1 MLLSDRDILAA
12 QSAGHISLDPWTPEM
27 VQPASIDVRLDRY
40 FRLFNNHAYTYV
52 DPAENQGALTEQ
64 FEVAPD
70 EPWILHPGEFALVP
84 RGNTSSWTRPLL
96 PVWKARA
103 HCRLGILTHST
114 AGFIDPGFEGHIT
127 LELSNVSTLPVK
139 LWPGMKIGQM
149 CFFQLSSPAEHPYGS
164 KGTGSHYQA
173 SGVRRRAVPTRISTA
188 RTSTTERCDVPF
200 GRRMPAIC
208 LIPRRCHDQQRWRV
222 PVRLPAARKA
232 GQANGSSDSRARDG
246 SI

>member
-70 EPWILHPGEFALVP
+70 EPWILRLASSHWVP
-84 RGNTSSWTRPLL
+84 RGNTSSWTRPLP

-103 HCRLGILTHST
+103 H
-114 AGFIDPGFEGHIT
+114 
-127 LELSNVSTLPVK
+127 
-139 LWPGMKIGQM
+139 WPIGD
-149 CFFQLSSPAEHPYGS
+149 SHPFDCGL
-164 KGTGSHYQA
+164 H
-173 SGVRRRAVPTRISTA
+173 
-188 RTSTTERCDVPF
+188 
-200 GRRMPAIC
+200 
-208 LIPRRCHDQQRWRV
+208 
-222 PVRLPAARKA
+222 
-232 GQANGSSDSRARDG
+232 
-246 SI
+246 

>member
-70 EPWILHPGEFALVP
+70 EPWILHPASSHWVP
-84 RGNTSSWTRPLL
+84 RGNTSSWTRPLP

-103 HCRLGILTHST
+103 HWADWGFSPIRLRASLTPVSRGILR
-114 AGFIDPGFEGHIT
+114 
-127 LELSNVSTLPVK
+127 LSCL
-139 LWPGMKIGQM
+139 M
-149 CFFQLSSPAEHPYGS
+149 C
-164 KGTGSHYQA
+164 
-173 SGVRRRAVPTRISTA
+173 
-188 RTSTTERCDVPF
+188 
-200 GRRMPAIC
+200 
-208 LIPRRCHDQQRWRV
+208 RRCRSNYG
-222 PVRLPAARKA
+222 LA
-232 GQANGSSDSRARDG
+232 
-246 SI
+246 

>member
-12 QSAGHISLDPWTPEM
+12 QKDGHISLDPWTPEM
-27 VQPASIDVRLDRY
+27 VQPASIDVRLDRF

-64 FEVAPD
+64 FDVAPD
-70 EPWILHPGEFALVP
+70 EPWILHPGEFALGSTWEYVKLDATVAA
-84 RGNTSSWTRPLL
+84 RLEGKSSLG
-96 PVWKARA
+96 
-103 HCRLGILTHST
+103 RLGILTHST

-164 KGTGSHYQA
+164 RGTGSHYQGQRQRLEPIPKFFDA
-173 SGVRRRAVPTRISTA
+173 MCRRLHDWAAGTLLCSVRCRLAYWRMAVNSTDWA
-188 RTSTTERCDVPF
+188 GCSDG
-200 GRRMPAIC
+200 GRNP
-208 LIPRRCHDQQRWRV
+208 
-222 PVRLPAARKA
+222 
-232 GQANGSSDSRARDG
+232 
-246 SI
+246 